1 MNPAPRTCVSFGP
14 CFSPSTMAATPQKT
28 VSGLKRAANGQAK
41 IASAGRAKPARPT
54 PAKSRIVP
62 GLYQGRLLIAP
73 DFFEPHE
80 TPPGLKRQPA

>member
-1 MNPAPRTCVSFGP
+1 MKRESAKSCIFRTPNNQVMATTSKKPAAPKATAKS
-14 CFSPSTMAATPQKT
+14 AA
-28 VSGLKRAANGQAK
+28 
-41 IASAGRAKPARPT
+41 ASRAKPASQR

-80 TPPGLKRQPA
+80 TPPGLERKAA

>member
-1 MNPAPRTCVSFGP
+1 MATAPKK
-14 CFSPSTMAATPQKT
+14 STTLKAGNELTGSAA
-28 VSGLKRAANGQAK
+28 
-41 IASAGRAKPARPT
+41 AGRAKPKSWK

-80 TPPGLKRQPA
+80 TPPGLERKAA